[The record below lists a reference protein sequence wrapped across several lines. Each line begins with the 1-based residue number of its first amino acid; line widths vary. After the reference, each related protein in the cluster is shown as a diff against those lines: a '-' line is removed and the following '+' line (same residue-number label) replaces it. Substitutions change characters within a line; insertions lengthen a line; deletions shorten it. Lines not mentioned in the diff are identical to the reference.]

1 MSLTAERST
10 LPDQKAPP
18 AGDNWRE
25 RKRRRERRARTFAFI
40 VLSIGAIIFAAPFL
54 FMVSTSFKTEE
65 QASKMSPFEA
75 PSRNVTVT
83 LGGATRRVARVEGEG
98 GWVARLEAR
107 GDDWLVQPLDA
118 SLTPVGDTRLV
129 PSARLTDRRQFA
141 IYADNYPQAMRQM
154 DFWILLRNTCVIV
167 YGTMV
172 GVLVSS
178 SLVAYGFARLQFPL
192 KNLWF
197 TLMLSTMML
206 PQVAVL
212 LPLYAFYK
220 SIGWVNTFLPLV
232 IPSFFGS
239 AYHIFLLRQFF
250 MTLPRELEDAA
261 RIDGSS
267 SFGIFYRIFLP
278 LSKPALITVGIF
290 TFMFSWNNLFGPLI
304 YLRTPDKYTL
314 SIGLAQFNGLYSTEY
329 GPLMA
334 ASIVIVSPLLV
345 LFFAAQKYFVEG
357 IVLSG
362 LGGR

>member
-1 MSLTAERST
+1 MQVAEKSNT
-10 LPDQKAPP
+10 TPAPAVP
-18 AGDNWRE
+18 APASNWRE
-25 RKRRRERRARTFAFI
+25 RKRRRERRAQIFAFI
-40 VLSIGAIIFAAPFL
+40 ALTLGALMFAAPFL
-54 FMVSTSFKTEE
+54 FMISTSFKTQE
-65 QASKMSPFEA
+65 QAGKMSPFELPAA
-75 PSRNVTVT
+75 PVMVT
-83 LGGATRRVARVEGEG
+83 LEGKQRRIATVQGEA
-98 GWVARLEAR
+98 GWVAVMGAR
-107 GDDWLVQPLDA
+107 GEDWVVQPLDA
-118 SLTPVGDTRLV
+118 NLNPVGETRTAPMSSV
-129 PSARLTDRRQFA
+129 VERRELSLHTA
-141 IYADNYPQAMRQM
+141 NYPQALATM
-154 DFWILLRNTCVIV
+154 DFWTLLRNTCVIV
-167 YGTMV
+167 YATMV

-178 SLVAYGFARLQFPL
+178 SLVAYGFARLDFPL
-192 KNLWF
+192 KNMWF

-212 LPLYAFYK
+212 LPLYAFFK
-220 SIGWVNTFLPLV
+220 DVGWVNTFLPLT

-250 MTLPRELEDAA
+250 MTLPKELEDAA

-267 SFGIFYRIFLP
+267 TFGIFWRIFMP
-278 LSKPALITVGIF
+278 LSKPALITVAIF

-345 LFFAAQKYFVEG
+345 LFFVAQNYFVKG